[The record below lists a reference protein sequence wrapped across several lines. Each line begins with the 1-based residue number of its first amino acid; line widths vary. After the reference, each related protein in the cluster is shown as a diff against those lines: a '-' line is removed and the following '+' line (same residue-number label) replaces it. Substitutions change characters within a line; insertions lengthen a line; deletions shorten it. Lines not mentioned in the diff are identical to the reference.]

1 MTNDDQDIAQEE
13 NVEAA
18 ETSLTS
24 RVKDEGFWRE
34 LWRQVRL
41 VWYLVRD
48 PDVPVYLK
56 ALPLAAV
63 LYVLIPTDLIPDVI
77 PGLGQLDDITALIVG
92 GKIFIELAPPHVVS
106 RYLDAMR
113 RHRDE
118 AKGDTK
124 GNNGELVND
133 NIAESIIIEGE
144 YEEVEANADE
154 RTS

>member
-1 MTNDDQDIAQEE
+1 MTNDDQDIAQED
-13 NVEAA
+13 NVESA

-113 RHRDE
+113 RHMDE
-118 AKGDTK
+118 VNADG
-124 GNNGELVND
+124 GNGELAND
-133 NIAESIIIEGE
+133 NIAESIIIEGD
-144 YEEVEANADE
+144 YEEVEANVDD

>member
-13 NVEAA
+13 DVEAA

-113 RHRDE
+113 RHIDD
-118 AKGDTK
+118 ANGDR
-124 GNNGELVND
+124 GNGELADD
-133 NIAESIIIEGE
+133 NIAESIIIEGD
-144 YEEVEANADE
+144 YEEVETNVDDQ
-154 RTS
+154 TS

>member
-1 MTNDDQDIAQEE
+1 MTIDDQDITQEE

-34 LWRQVRL
+34 LWHQVRL

-48 PDVPVYLK
+48 PDVPFYLK

-63 LYVLIPTDLIPDVI
+63 LYVLIPTDLIPDVL
-77 PGLGQLDDITALIVG
+77 PGLGQLDDITALVLG

-106 RYLDAMR
+106 RYLEAMR
-113 RHRDE
+113 RHKDN
-118 AKGDTK
+118 AQGDREI
-124 GNNGELVND
+124 NGEPAND

-144 YEEVEANADE
+144 YEEVEASADE
-154 RTS
+154 LTS

>member
-1 MTNDDQDIAQEE
+1 MTIDDQDITQEE

-18 ETSLTS
+18 ETGLTS

-34 LWRQVRL
+34 LWHQVRL

-48 PDVPVYLK
+48 PDVPFYLK

-63 LYVLIPTDLIPDVI
+63 LYLLISTDLVPDVF
-77 PGLGQLDDITALIVG
+77 PVLGQLDDITALVVG

-113 RHRDE
+113 RHMDE
-118 AKGDTK
+118 AKGD
-124 GNNGELVND
+124 GGNGELAKD
-133 NIAESIIIEGE
+133 NIAESIIIEGD
-144 YEEVEANADE
+144 YEEVEADVDDRA
-154 RTS
+154 S

>member
-24 RVKDEGFWRE
+24 RVKDEGFWKE
-34 LWRQVRL
+34 LWHQVRL

-77 PGLGQLDDITALIVG
+77 PGLGQLDDITALVVG

-113 RHRDE
+113 RHVDE
-118 AKGDTK
+118 VKGDSD
-124 GNNGELVND
+124 NGELAND
-133 NIAESIIIEGE
+133 NIAESIIIEGD
-144 YEEVEANADE
+144 YEEVEANVDD